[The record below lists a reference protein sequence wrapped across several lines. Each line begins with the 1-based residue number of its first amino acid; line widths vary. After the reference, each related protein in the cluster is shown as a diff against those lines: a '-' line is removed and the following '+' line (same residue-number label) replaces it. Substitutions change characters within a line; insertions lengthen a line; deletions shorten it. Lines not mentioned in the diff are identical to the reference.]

1 MDIGYFEGLLTKDI
15 ESFGCSLWGIE
26 IIGSSRSPLLRIYID
41 KEEGVTLEDCEKV
54 NKHVYQLLLDNEYFH
69 ENGSIEVSSPGL
81 DRKFFKI
88 EQYAKFVGEQ
98 LKVRFKEEDK
108 FITKKGE
115 LLDVENKE
123 IILCSGNEK
132 NYIKFNDI
140 ERANLE
146 FKEVT

>member
-1 MDIGYFEGLLTKDI
+1 MDIGYFEELLTKDI

-26 IIGSSRSPLLRIYID
+26 IIGNSHSPLLRIYID

-69 ENGSIEVSSPGL
+69 ENGSIEVSSPGV

-132 NYIKFNDI
+132 NYIKFNDK

>member
-26 IIGSSRSPLLRIYID
+26 IIGSSHNPLLRIYID
-41 KEEGVTLEDCEKV
+41 KQEGVTLEDCEKV

-69 ENGSIEVSSPGL
+69 ENGSIEVSSPGV

>member
-69 ENGSIEVSSPGL
+69 ENGSIEVSSPGV

-98 LKVRFKEEDK
+98 FKVRFKEEDK

>member
-26 IIGSSRSPLLRIYID
+26 IIGSSHSPLLRIYID

-69 ENGSIEVSSPGL
+69 ENGSIEVSSPGV

-108 FITKKGE
+108 SITKKGE

>member
-26 IIGSSRSPLLRIYID
+26 IIGSSHNPLLRIYID

-115 LLDVENKE
+115 LLDIENKE

>member
-26 IIGSSRSPLLRIYID
+26 IIGSSHSPLLRIYID
-41 KEEGVTLEDCEKV
+41 KEEGVALEDCEKV

-69 ENGSIEVSSPGL
+69 ENGSIEVSSPGV

-108 FITKKGE
+108 FVTKKGE

-146 FKEVT
+146 FKEVS

>member
-26 IIGSSRSPLLRIYID
+26 IIGNSHSPLLRIYID

-69 ENGSIEVSSPGL
+69 ENGSIEVSSPGV

-115 LLDVENKE
+115 LLDIENKE

>member
-26 IIGSSRSPLLRIYID
+26 IIGSSHSPLLRIYID

-69 ENGSIEVSSPGL
+69 ENGSIEVSSPGV

>member
-26 IIGSSRSPLLRIYID
+26 IIGSSHNPLLRIYID
-41 KEEGVTLEDCEKV
+41 KAEGVTLEDCEKV

-69 ENGSIEVSSPGL
+69 ENGSIEVSSPGV

-98 LKVRFKEEDK
+98 VKVRFKEEDK

>member
-26 IIGSSRSPLLRIYID
+26 IIGSSHSPLLRIYID

-69 ENGSIEVSSPGL
+69 ENGSIEVSSPGV

-108 FITKKGE
+108 FVTKKGE
-115 LLDVENKE
+115 LLEVENKE
-123 IILCSGNEK
+123 IILSTGNEK

>member
-26 IIGSSRSPLLRIYID
+26 IIGSSHNPLLRIYID

-69 ENGSIEVSSPGL
+69 ENGSIEVSSPGV

>member
-26 IIGSSRSPLLRIYID
+26 IIGSSHNPLLRIYID
-41 KEEGVTLEDCEKV
+41 KAEGVTLEDCEKV

-69 ENGSIEVSSPGL
+69 ENGSIEVSSPGV

>member
-26 IIGSSRSPLLRIYID
+26 IIGSSHNPLLRIYID
-41 KEEGVTLEDCEKV
+41 KEEGVTLEDCEKI

-69 ENGSIEVSSPGL
+69 ENGSIEVSSPGV

>member
-26 IIGSSRSPLLRIYID
+26 IIGSSNSPLLRIYID

-69 ENGSIEVSSPGL
+69 ENGSIEVSSPGV

>member
-26 IIGSSRSPLLRIYID
+26 IIGSSHNPLLRIYID

-69 ENGSIEVSSPGL
+69 ENGSIEVSSPGV

-132 NYIKFNDI
+132 NCIKFNDI

>member
-69 ENGSIEVSSPGL
+69 ENGSIEVSSPGV

>member
-26 IIGSSRSPLLRIYID
+26 IIGNSHSPLLRIYID

-69 ENGSIEVSSPGL
+69 ENGSIEVSSPGV

>member
-26 IIGSSRSPLLRIYID
+26 IIGSSHSPLLRIYID

-69 ENGSIEVSSPGL
+69 ENGSIEVSSPGV

-115 LLDVENKE
+115 LLDIENKE

>member
-26 IIGSSRSPLLRIYID
+26 IIGSSHNPLLRIYID

-69 ENGSIEVSSPGL
+69 ENGSIEVSSPGI

>member
-26 IIGSSRSPLLRIYID
+26 IIGSSHNPLLRIYID

-69 ENGSIEVSSPGL
+69 ENGSIEVSSPGV

-115 LLDVENKE
+115 LLDIENKE

>member
-26 IIGSSRSPLLRIYID
+26 IIGSSHSPLLRIYID

-69 ENGSIEVSSPGL
+69 ENGSIEVSSPGI

>member
-26 IIGSSRSPLLRIYID
+26 IIGSFHSPLLRIYID
-41 KEEGVTLEDCEKV
+41 KAEGVTLEDCEKV

-69 ENGSIEVSSPGL
+69 ENGSIEVSSPGV

>member
-26 IIGSSRSPLLRIYID
+26 IIGNSHSPLLRIYID

-54 NKHVYQLLLDNEYFH
+54 NKHAYQLLLNNEYFH
-69 ENGSIEVSSPGL
+69 ENGSIEVSSPGV

>member
-26 IIGSSRSPLLRIYID
+26 IIGSSNSPLLRIYID

-69 ENGSIEVSSPGL
+69 ENGSIEVSSHGV

>member
-26 IIGSSRSPLLRIYID
+26 IIGSSHSPLLRIYID

-69 ENGSIEVSSPGL
+69 DNGSIEVSSPGL

-108 FITKKGE
+108 FVTKKGE
-115 LLDVENKE
+115 LLEVENKE
-123 IILCSGNEK
+123 IILCTGNEK

>member
-26 IIGSSRSPLLRIYID
+26 IIGSSHNPLLRIYID

-69 ENGSIEVSSPGL
+69 ENGSIEISSPGV

>member
-1 MDIGYFEGLLTKDI
+1 MDRSEEK
-15 ESFGCSLWGIE
+15 ESESNP
-26 IIGSSRSPLLRIYID
+26 SD
-41 KEEGVTLEDCEKV
+41 
-54 NKHVYQLLLDNEYFH
+54 
-69 ENGSIEVSSPGL
+69 ENGSIEVSSPGI

-88 EQYAKFVGEQ
+88 EQYANFVGEQ

-108 FITKKGE
+108 FVTKKGE
-115 LLDVENKE
+115 LLEVENKE

>member
-26 IIGSSRSPLLRIYID
+26 IIGSSHSPLLRIYID

-69 ENGSIEVSSPGL
+69 ENGSIEVSSPGV

-115 LLDVENKE
+115 LLEVENKE

>member
-26 IIGSSRSPLLRIYID
+26 IIGSSHNPLLRIYID

-69 ENGSIEVSSPGL
+69 ENGSIEVSSPGV

-132 NYIKFNDI
+132 KYIKFNDI